1 MVAEFRGPMEVAI
14 VTDTPVA
21 KLWFHTFAVFLHL
34 NLYSNETN
42 SINKKD
48 QLFSQKKKKENA
60 MITI

>member
-1 MVAEFRGPMEVAI
+1 MEVAI